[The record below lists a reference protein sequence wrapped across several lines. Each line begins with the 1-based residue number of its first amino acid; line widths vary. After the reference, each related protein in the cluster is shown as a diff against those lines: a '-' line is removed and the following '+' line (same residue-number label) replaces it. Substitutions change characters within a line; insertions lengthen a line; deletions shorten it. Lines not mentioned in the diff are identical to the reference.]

1 MKLNI
6 TNVGKIGSA
15 TFEFNGITVIAGN
28 NNTGKSTVGK
38 SLFLLFHRFLN
49 INNAVKNHRYNAF
62 IKRVKNLDLKY
73 GDGDNWWQPRDEL
86 VNKYNLKDVRQF
98 LENELDIKDIRSTVN
113 SIIMYDGPDKEAF
126 YEELLSGLSEVK
138 SISDNRLKE
147 ELVTLFFNNIFASQ
161 INNVQAK
168 MAKAELELKIKNK
181 PLRVAFED
189 SQCVLVEDNVTLTNK
204 AIYIDDPYAID
215 LDFRYRLYN
224 QSVGRDYINNIL
236 AGLLHTNNS
245 DDLVD
250 KIIAT
255 DKYKDIECIIDRVI
269 KGNLIENKRGIF
281 TLQNE
286 DFPKGLSVNNIST
299 GVKSFLVIKKLIT
312 DNIISEKDV
321 LIFDEPEIHL
331 HPEWQ
336 ILYAELLVL
345 IQKYFDL
352 TILLTTHSP
361 FFLRAIEVF
370 SKKYETEDKC
380 TYYMAKIKNEYSV
393 FEKIND
399 TSDVYA
405 KMADAFS
412 VLDKINDDIEESNNC
427 EDM

>member
-6 TNVGKIGSA
+6 TNIGKIGSA
-15 TFEFNGITVIAGN
+15 TFEFHGITVIAGN
-28 NNTGKSTVGK
+28 NNTGKRTVGK
-38 SLFLLFHRFLN
+38 SLFALFHRFLN
-49 INNAVKNHRYNAF
+49 INKAIKSYRYNAL
-62 IKRVKNLDLKY
+62 INRVRSLDIKY
-73 GDGDNWWQPRDEL
+73 GPSDSWMHSREEL
-86 VNKYNLKDVRQF
+86 VDRYNLKEVRKIIESN
-98 LENELDIKDIRSTVN
+98 LEISDLPNLISSSVIVENADKD
-113 SIIMYDGPDKEAF
+113 DF
-126 YEELLSGLSEVK
+126 YEELLSGFNDVK
-138 SISDNRLKE
+138 SIGDNRLKE
-147 ELVTLFFNNIFASQ
+147 EIVTQFFNNIFASQ
-161 INNVQAK
+161 INNVQNKSSNAVL
-168 MAKAELELKIKNK
+168 ELEIKSK
-181 PLRVAFED
+181 PLRVEFKED
-189 SQCVLVEDNVTLTNK
+189 KCVLVEDDIALTNK

-215 LDFRYRLYN
+215 INFRYSHYN
-224 QSVGRDYINNIL
+224 RNIGREQINNIL
-236 AGLLHTNNS
+236 ARLLHNS
-245 DDLVD
+245 NSEDLVD

-255 DKYKDIECIIDRVI
+255 DKYEAIEKIIDSVI
-269 KGNLIENKRGIF
+269 IGNLIENERGAF
-281 TLQNE
+281 TLQNDE
-286 DFPKGLSVNNIST
+286 FPDGISVSNIST
-299 GVKSFLVIKKLIT
+299 GVKSFLIIKKLIT
-312 DNIISEKDV
+312 DNIINEKDV

-336 ILYAELLVL
+336 IRYAELLVL
-345 IQKYFDL
+345 IQKYFNL

-370 SKKYETEDKC
+370 SKKYKIEDKC

>member
-6 TNVGKIGSA
+6 TNIGKIGSA

-38 SLFLLFHRFLN
+38 SLFSLFHRFLN
-49 INNAVKNHRYNAF
+49 INNAVKKHRYNAL
-62 IKRVKNLDLKY
+62 IKRVRNVDLKY
-73 GDGDNWWQPRDEL
+73 GGTDNWWQPHDEL
-86 VNKYNLKDVRQF
+86 INKYNLKDIRAV
-98 LENELDIKDIRSTVN
+98 LEDELDINDVRNTVN
-113 SIIMYDGPDKEAF
+113 SIIMYDGADKEEF
-126 YEELLSGLSEVK
+126 YEDLLSGLSEVK
-138 SISDNRLKE
+138 SISDSRLKE
-147 ELVTLFFNNIFASQ
+147 ELVTLFFNNIFSSQ

-168 MAKAELELKIKNK
+168 MAKAELELRIKNK
-181 PLRVAFED
+181 PLRVVFED
-189 SQCVLVEDNVTLTNK
+189 GQCVLVEDNVTLTNK

-215 LDFRYRLYN
+215 LDFRYIRYN
-224 QSVGRDYINNIL
+224 QSAGRDYINNIL

-250 KIIAT
+250 KIIAS

-299 GVKSFLVIKKLIT
+299 GVKSFLIIKKLIT
-312 DNIISEKDV
+312 DNIINEKDV

-370 SKKYETEDKC
+370 SKKYETDEKC
-380 TYYMAKIKNEYSV
+380 TYYMAKTKNEYSI

-399 TSDVYA
+399 TSDIYA

-412 VLDKINDDIEESNNC
+412 ILDKINDDIEERNNC

>member
-1 MKLNI
+1 M
-6 TNVGKIGSA
+6 
-15 TFEFNGITVIAGN
+15 
-28 NNTGKSTVGK
+28 
-38 SLFLLFHRFLN
+38 
-49 INNAVKNHRYNAF
+49 
-62 IKRVKNLDLKY
+62 
-73 GDGDNWWQPRDEL
+73 
-86 VNKYNLKDVRQF
+86 
-98 LENELDIKDIRSTVN
+98 
-113 SIIMYDGPDKEAF
+113 
-126 YEELLSGLSEVK
+126 
-138 SISDNRLKE
+138 
-147 ELVTLFFNNIFASQ
+147 
-161 INNVQAK
+161 
-168 MAKAELELKIKNK
+168 
-181 PLRVAFED
+181 
-189 SQCVLVEDNVTLTNK
+189 
-204 AIYIDDPYAID
+204 
-215 LDFRYRLYN
+215 
-224 QSVGRDYINNIL
+224 
-236 AGLLHTNNS
+236 
-245 DDLVD
+245 D

-370 SKKYETEDKC
+370 SKKYETEEKC
-380 TYYMAKIKNEYSV
+380 TYYMAKTKNEYSI

-399 TSDVYA
+399 TSDIYA

-412 VLDKINDDIEESNNC
+412 ILDKINDDIEERNNC